1 LPEKTDFFWFFFKTS
16 GRVSRAAYFLG
27 QLLLSIIQ
35 AYPVYRA
42 TLLPQGGQESDIWW
56 FFSAVVI
63 LGTLWPMIVIAIK
76 RLHDLGRPGAIVLAL
91 FMPVISIIAFIV
103 LCLFPGQAGANRY
116 GRHTNAP
123 AEQ

>member
-1 LPEKTDFFWFFFKTS
+1 MPEKIDLIWLFFKTS

-42 TLLPQGGQESDIWW
+42 TLLPQGSQESDIWW

-63 LGTLWPMIVIAIK
+63 LGTLWPMIVLAIK
-76 RLHDLGRPGAIVLAL
+76 RLHDLDRPGAIVLVL
-91 FMPVISIIAFIV
+91 FVPVISIIAFIV

-116 GRHTNAP
+116 GRYTNAS